1 MLRRCAVLVIFALAG
16 CSGLRDALTAHQD
29 VVARAAGQQ
38 LTATQL
44 AQLIAPVKQ
53 IPMHREIVDR
63 LADIWVDYQLLG
75 QAAARGDSLMD
86 STTVAEANWPA
97 VMQRLVDHYHDSTI
111 MQRAKVSDRQVD
123 SAYNTGNLRWLDHIL
138 VRVAQDTTAELKAA
152 RRRVA
157 EGYLAQL
164 RGGANFG
171 RLASQ
176 KSEDPG
182 SAKSGGSLG
191 LVTRG
196 TLVKAFEDA
205 AWGLKPGEYSGTVQ
219 TPWGYHIIWRPTL
232 EQVRDSYAVGLRG
245 VMVQRLDSLYADS
258 VTRETGIK
266 VKSSAAA
273 AARSAAQN
281 MRDAKTSGRVLAS
294 YRGGKLTVRTFV
306 RWLEAFPPQTRQA
319 VAQAPDS
326 TLVQFIQTVVR
337 NEMMIQAAKA
347 RHIGLSATD
356 RDTIRHLFRDDVAT
370 MEARLGVAP
379 ESLAADT
386 AARRSR
392 SDAAAHRVDQYFA
405 GLVSSPA
412 AHAFFEVPPFLADLL
427 RDRSSWSISPAGVD
441 RALEKARELR
451 GPETSPGMQAPGTMT
466 PAPTGPPMG
475 QPQPG
480 QTQPPAAPTPSK
492 RGR

>member
-1 MLRRCAVLVIFALAG
+1 MLRRFAVLSLFALAG

-29 VVARAAGQQ
+29 VVARAAGQE
-38 LTATQL
+38 LTASQL

-53 IPMHREIVDR
+53 IPMRREIVDR
-63 LADIWVDYQLLG
+63 LADVWVDYQLLG

-86 STTVAEANWPA
+86 SATVAEANWPA

-111 MQRAKVSDRQVD
+111 VQRAKVSDRQVD
-123 SAYNTGNLRWLDHIL
+123 SAYNAGDLRWIDHIL
-138 VRVAQDTTAELKAA
+138 VKVAQDTTAELKAA

-164 RGGANFG
+164 RGGASFA

-176 KSEDPG
+176 KSDDAG

-196 TLVKAFEDA
+196 TLVKSFEDA
-205 AWGLKPGEYSGTVQ
+205 AWGLKPGETSGTVQ

-232 EQVRDSYAVGLRG
+232 EQVRDSYAIGLRG
-245 VMVQRLDSLYADS
+245 VMVQRLDSIYADS

-273 AARSAAQN
+273 AARSAAQSL
-281 MRDAKTSGRVLAS
+281 RDAKTSGRVLAT

-319 VAQAPDS
+319 VAQAADS

-337 NEMMIQAAKA
+337 NEMMIQAARA
-347 RHIGLSATD
+347 RHIGLTATD
-356 RDTIRHLFRDDVAT
+356 RDTIRHLFRDDVT
-370 MEARLGVAP
+370 MMEARLGVAP
-379 ESLAADT
+379 ESLATDST
-386 AARRSR
+386 ARRSR
-392 SDAAAHRVDQYFA
+392 TDAAAHRVDQYFA
-405 GLVSSPA
+405 GLVSNPTT
-412 AHAFFEVPPFLADLL
+412 HVFFEVPPFLADLL
-427 RDRSSWSISPAGVD
+427 RQRGSWSVSPAGVD
-441 RALEKARELR
+441 RALQKANELR
-451 GPETSPGMQAPGTMT
+451 GPAMPGGMPPGAMT

-480 QTQPPAAPTPSK
+480 QSQPPAAPRPSK
-492 RGR
+492 RGT